1 VAGEVKGRW
10 EEWALAGLLVT
21 DRCLLGLSTPRV
33 RGGVCTVACAVACCA
48 VGRARDCRRL
58 VHAGGPC
65 LAPGIRYATY
75 YRMHVEEGEGGALG
89 CSHLA

>member
-1 VAGEVKGRW
+1 M
-10 EEWALAGLLVT
+10 
-21 DRCLLGLSTPRV
+21 
-33 RGGVCTVACAVACCA
+33 CASWVVIVIAW
-48 VGRARDCRRL
+48 VGARYRRRL

-75 YRMHVEEGEGGALG
+75 YRMHVEGGALC